1 MKGISQLLFSL
12 FCFLLICSC
21 SESSTTPDGIP
32 SKVSNLAELR
42 HQPCNEEYRDS
53 VIDVINGDISFICDG
68 SRWMMNPQSSS
79 GNDTDYSSSEEVFS
93 SSSERNFFSEENYSS
108 AKEYSS
114 SSEIS
119 SSETATSSAAYSSSS
134 LDSYESSSSDIFEVS
149 SSNQESS
156 SSVSAYIIFP
166 DTTNSS
172 SSFES
177 HLIVWKG
184 KDYGS
189 EFNEETGILTDLRD
203 NKKYKTITI
212 DSHTWTIDNLAFT
225 DSTIMPYLEKR
236 VRCSDEEGCTYTWG
250 AAMDSVYTG
259 CGIDNVC
266 MDRPRQGI
274 CPSGWHIPTRK
285 DWSQLFY
292 AVHPDKDSIF
302 HQLLAKYH
310 FWGDLPENTEKA
322 DLYFWT
328 SHSTCALEAD
338 VIFCRIGR
346 YDYDLYNDVPKS
358 RFMPVRCVKD

>member
-1 MKGISQLLFSL
+1 MKGFSQLLFSL

-21 SESSTTPDGIP
+21 SESSSTSPDEIP
-32 SKVSNLAELR
+32 SKVSNLAKLQHE
-42 HQPCNEEYRDS
+42 PCDEEYRGF
-53 VIDVINGDISFICDG
+53 VIDVTDGDVSFICDG
-68 SRWMMNPQSSS
+68 NKWIMEPQSSS
-79 GNDTDYSSSEEVFS
+79 GNDVDYSSSEEDFS
-93 SSSERNFFSEENYSS
+93 SSS

-114 SSEIS
+114 SRKIS
-119 SSETATSSAAYSSSS
+119 SSETATSSVANSSSNLNS
-134 LDSYESSSSDIFEVS
+134 HESSSSSIFEVS
-149 SSNQESS
+149 SSDQETSS
-156 SSVSAYIIFP
+156 SISAYIIFP

-177 HLIVWKG
+177 HLIVWKSH
-184 KDYGS
+184 DYGS

-236 VRCSDEEGCTYTWG
+236 VRCSEEEGCTYTWG

-310 FWGDLPENTEKA
+310 FWGDLPEDTERA

-328 SHSTCALEAD
+328 SYSTYALEAD
-338 VIFCRIGR
+338 VIFCRKAR
-346 YDYDLYNDVPKS
+346 DDYDLYNDVPKS
-358 RFMPVRCVKD
+358 QFMSVRCVKD